1 MRNQISVRVFL
12 ILFSTLLFAAT
23 GTPAAENP
31 GSRDLLLL
39 VLDMF
44 RYDQYLPAID
54 LLEQNSDANQTN
66 FNYWLY
72 RGLGYQRTE
81 QTKKSLQ
88 AYERAAALSP
98 SAANLQNRIRALHL
112 EVEQKNFQEI
122 SLDTPVQKA
131 EWLMR
136 QAEKMRNARKEDLSL
151 KYFLQ
156 AVAYNSELIDKN
168 KDFIS
173 RGEIY
178 YRLKLA
184 DKAQYAELFHGI
196 FKYLQN
202 DLPAAESDLQA
213 FMKTASRPPA
223 LERLAGK
230 YLTLIEE
237 NRPQETVST
246 QNTASVSAA
255 PADSENPQPVKPI
268 VEIKP
273 EKTDIVTIPD
283 QVEIIESSI
292 SDSRSPGDDESFV
305 VRYAAETAK
314 SMLAGLERAE
324 DVQPRCRLIWELGE
338 TSLQNPEIMQAL
350 AGELANEDPRVVRTA
365 CEAIAKIGM
374 PAAGAAVTPLLE
386 ILKTDDKAMQFN
398 AIELLGKLKAMP
410 ERVIPA
416 LVSCYAKEDDIYLKR
431 NIYYWVNKYDRSGV
445 QVLYK
450 VLDNTARGDRKPV
463 AELISRIT
471 GEKMQEL
478 IDR

>member
-1 MRNQISVRVFL
+1 MRNHISVRIFL
-12 ILFSTLLFAAT
+12 LLFSTLLFAAT

-31 GSRDLLLL
+31 GSRDMLLLA
-39 VLDMF
+39 LDMF

-54 LLEQNSDANQTN
+54 LLEQNADTNQTN

-88 AYERAAALSP
+88 AYERASALNP

-112 EVEQKNFQEI
+112 EIEQKGFKEV

-131 EWLMR
+131 EWLMH
-136 QAEKMRNARKEDLSL
+136 QAEKMRTARKEDLSL

-156 AVAYNSELIDKN
+156 AVDYNSELIDKN

-178 YRLKLA
+178 YRLKSA

-202 DLPAAESDLQA
+202 DLPAAEIDLQT
-213 FMKTASRPPA
+213 FKKTTSRPPA
-223 LERLAGK
+223 LEKLAEK
-230 YLTLIEE
+230 YLALIEE
-237 NRPQETVST
+237 NRPQETASTADNTPVST
-246 QNTASVSAA
+246 S
-255 PADSENPQPVKPI
+255 PADSASPQPAKTRI
-268 VEIKP
+268 EIEP
-273 EKTDIVTIPD
+273 ETTDVVAIPD
-283 QVEIIESSI
+283 QVEFIESSI
-292 SDSRSPGDDESFV
+292 SDSRNVADDESFV

-314 SMLAGLERAE
+314 SMLESLANTE

-338 TSLQNPEIMQAL
+338 TGLQNPEIMQAL
-350 AGELANEDPRVVRTA
+350 AGELANEDPKVVRTA

-374 PAAGAAVTPLLE
+374 PAARAAVAPLLE
-386 ILKTDDKAMQFN
+386 IIKSDDKAMQFN

-416 LVSCYAKEDDIYLKR
+416 LVSCYAREDDIYLKR
-431 NIYYWVNKYDRSGV
+431 NIYFWVSKYGNPGA

-450 VLDNTARGDRKPV
+450 LLENTARGDRRPV

-471 GEKMQEL
+471 GEKIQEL